1 MYVDTNWIKRNFAIM
16 NERFFNRNL
25 PTPTFIV
32 NNSNSYLGQC
42 SWKPKTTLNRR
53 NTDQLCYAIR
63 ISNRHSRNEGD
74 FLNTLL
80 HEMIHLY
87 FYSIGKLNVGHGQE
101 FQEMGRSFDK
111 YGFNIQTR
119 SRIRSNIHPQIEL
132 KRAKSLSVDTM
143 LSWGIRLSLLIV
155 CLAFIFNKDAIKVAL
170 LMSKYAFEQVSE
182 IVIQKWIE
190 YDCSHQIENIMNHI
204 FTFITQ

>member
-1 MYVDTNWIKRNFAIM
+1 M

-32 NNSNSYLGQC
+32 NHSNSYLGQC

-87 FYSIGKLNVGHGQE
+87 FYSIGKLNVGHGEE

-119 SRIRSNIHPQIEL
+119 GPIRSNIHPQIEL
-132 KRAKSLSVDTM
+132 KRAKGFSVDTM

-155 CLAFIFNKDAIKVAL
+155 CLAFIINKDAIKVAL
-170 LMSKYAFEQVSE
+170 LISKYALEQVSE
-182 IVIQKWIE
+182 IVTQKWIE
-190 YDCSHQIENIMNHI
+190 YDCSHQIENIMNYI